1 MAQWVWALLSLR
13 ASHRTPWPPSA
24 PAGGRPTRSVG
35 GSTRWRLRGDS
46 WRSGSSSLPYVPS
59 GEVRHLPRN
68 SRLLDYQHAQYGAGP
83 GPARGRLLDR
93 CHGVS
98 GHPTVC
104 VFSSV
109 PGPLSVSG
117 RLLFDLPVYTGL
129 GLHYPQSRKPA
140 FLPIVMSLNVCAFVA
155 SSEAPAGRAGPVPR
169 TAPSSYGSSK
179 MCNVTYQASPLNVR
193 TTFTPG
199 LHCGLGQ
206 IQGFVSLSLE
216 SQIFAICC
224 SGSVK
229 FWLLWNLKTVT

>member
-1 MAQWVWALLSLR
+1 MCCSQLLWRWYL
-13 ASHRTPWPPSA
+13 
-24 PAGGRPTRSVG
+24 GG
-35 GSTRWRLRGDS
+35 GDEAA
-46 WRSGSSSLPYVPS
+46 WETEEARLPYLCGDWP
-59 GEVRHLPRN
+59 
-68 SRLLDYQHAQYGAGP
+68 DT
-83 GPARGRLLDR
+83 
-93 CHGVS
+93 
-98 GHPTVC
+98 HPTVC
-104 VFSSV
+104 VFSFV
-109 PGPLSVSG
+109 PGRLSVSW